1 MSVCDNCR
9 FVLLGKREGGVRV
22 FFCNKSTMPDSELQQ
37 YDAFVTRT
45 LLEVQTG
52 LELDNHGKG
61 SGKKRVH
68 AALANRTTNATERSP
83 AQKVI
88 DGRFI
93 LGGDDTSYLANG
105 LAMLWSTTGHTA
117 TSAQKEGFEELGLA
131 PAALYS
137 PDAVN
142 GIRRGLL
149 AAFEKK
155 NDALRKDA
163 PHQLANLMGALV
175 PLLEFLYDEGD
186 SKTREDMRAF
196 LEGGNVE
203 SIADRNRLFKFL
215 VRAKKAIDN
224 QDGPDGKDI
233 PASSLAFQ
241 ILSKATEAHEAAMEA
256 EKSARKADAE
266 LYEAELVAQK
276 ENCQIALDDCEE
288 RVNAARSNMQ
298 EWQAEHDAL
307 LEVYRREATNSMT
320 SINGL
325 QMELRDNEL
334 QRGRMTRSY
343 DENVA
348 RLTTEAGVVKAEV
361 ERLETEVRVSRRA
374 VEGIKTQRNDDGAEA
389 AKALREATEK
399 YESEKL
405 KLAACNLENEQ
416 LIRRQE
422 EAVRDLTTQN
432 AALVEANPLLIKRA
446 AEDRATLQTTT
457 KELAAQDRELARM
470 RTRGRELEQ
479 DLRAKEQTLKG
490 LLNSKSALSVQLAF
504 CRMRHRTM
512 EAEHKKDTK
521 EATEKATEDCKKEI
535 AKATEALNAWIAQ
548 LNMQK
553 QLAIVDKE
561 KQRQA
566 VQKRHE
572 DELAEMARLYEVGQ
586 KKSEEEINVLRSEQT
601 VLQTRNGEL
610 DEELKTTT
618 ANRNEC
624 EQKLRACETQ
634 LETLGTAPVITSTQQ
649 TQEVAILRKEIA
661 QCEEQLEALQREVAS
676 TRESAAQVA
685 MELAAKGVEIVSL
698 KANIAQKDMQ
708 RTTALEKK
716 SKDLEAKRQKDEEK
730 QKQAQAIM
738 QEARVKALANMQ
750 AVNKAQADCEQREQN
765 IALHIDQMLA
775 QQEADKDQY
784 ENAERQLS
792 AQKEELEEALD
803 AAKEAGAD
811 GDVANLRNKRTK
823 LIDDKAEIASQLA
836 RVAHCI
842 QILKEVQSGE
852 ASTSY
857 DDFNPNI
864 SDDSDNNYVPL
875 LVNAAAGNR
884 WINTA
889 VFRGLVGQRGPTEPA
904 NVAVCP
910 HDALLPYALPKI
922 DEVIKHMLPAHML
935 LAATPDPTDKDVDS
949 AMAAFYAFE
958 RSDGAKRQR
967 VDAGIVADLGSPAVT
982 SEALALFQEDFA
994 ITGTTPAADLPT
1006 ERCGVEVPH
1015 EVRWMP
1021 QGPRGYKMARVA
1033 VLEHAV
1039 ARCGQLAAHP
1049 GVRPSVVAALRH
1061 AATALKLQQLAPLY
1075 ELHEAVE
1082 CNDDPHPL
1090 GTGATRLVTRPCAV
1104 VRGTLSFPSRP
1115 GVVPLTE
1122 ECGGAQAATPLTQ
1135 DALLAQAMGKTAAA
1149 TATLRNGL
1157 RRQGLASNVYVA
1169 PEAHELA
1176 FRSAPTASD
1185 AAEKRASEW
1194 TAVNNSVIAEASVQS
1209 APVTSDRVSSDM
1221 YRDETFRRI
1230 INRLLV
1236 CTAALK
1242 LGDNDDELEQ
1252 DPVAAFLEVQKSH
1265 SDGAGIVTPQ
1275 TRRQGLWAEMQRH
1288 VAVSQDRLW
1297 VFVRLMS
1304 GKIGGNASEVITLA
1318 DEATLKAAK
1327 AIQEQRLEIS
1337 KRVSDMQSK
1346 IVETVVASMLKNSKM
1361 TMDYK
1366 EDQLAV
1372 IDAEA
1377 EKNLKDLSTGASGRP
1392 FFEANVAL
1400 KNLKERNETPPKLQ
1414 DVLSGLANVGE
1425 QMQATLERTLAE
1437 PSAASAS
1444 LVELSHPANSY
1455 FVMMRGDALAAIRA
1469 AQEKLNCEL
1478 GLQGS
1483 RRRLTTWELVEGGC
1497 TVLTDRFAELCG
1509 YLLVQARTS
1518 TGVSAMYVSHQS
1530 IYTNTSQ
1537 ARVALARLV
1546 AASQAYLARVQ
1557 LPAFD
1562 DEDPKEAR
1570 FRALTQGE
1578 QVRDID
1584 VTSRVMAHSRI
1595 SLNAPISQ
1603 SGWSVVGGRR

>member
-1 MSVCDNCR
+1 
-9 FVLLGKREGGVRV
+9 
-22 FFCNKSTMPDSELQQ
+22 MPDSELQQ

-149 AAFEKK
+149 AAFKKK
-155 NDALRKDA
+155 NDAMRKDA
-163 PHQLANLMGALV
+163 PNQLANLMGALV
-175 PLLEFLYDEGD
+175 PILEFIYDGEGD
-186 SKTREDMRAF
+186 TTDRDNMRSLLKTGA
-196 LEGGNVE
+196 VI

-215 VRAKKAIDN
+215 VRAKDAIDN
-224 QDGPDGKDI
+224 QGGPDGKDI

-241 ILSKATEAHEAAMEA
+241 ILSKATEAHKTAMEA

-266 LYEAELVAQK
+266 LYAAELVAQK

-288 RVNAARSNMQ
+288 RVNAARSTMQ

-334 QRGRMTRSY
+334 ERGRMTRSY

-361 ERLETEVRVSRRA
+361 ERLEREVRVSRDA
-374 VEGIKTQRNDDGAEA
+374 VEGMKKRRNDDSAEA
-389 AKALREATEK
+389 AEALRKATAK
-399 YESEKL
+399 CESQKL
-405 KLAACNLENEQ
+405 KLDTLTLKEDE
-416 LIRRQE
+416 LIRRHE

-432 AALVEANPLLIKRA
+432 AALAEANPLLIKRA

-457 KELAAQDRELARM
+457 KELAVQDRELARM

-490 LLNSKSALSVQLAF
+490 LRNNESALSVQLAF
-504 CRMRHRTM
+504 CRMEYRKM
-512 EAEHKKDTK
+512 EAEHKKETK

-535 AKATEALNAWIAQ
+535 AKATEALNAWINQ

-566 VQKRHE
+566 VQKEHE
-572 DELAEMARLYEVGQ
+572 GELAEMARLYEVGK

-610 DEELKTTT
+610 DKELKTTT

-624 EQKLRACETQ
+624 EQKLRAYETQ

-685 MELAAKGVEIVSL
+685 MELAAKEDEIVSL
-698 KANIAQKDMQ
+698 NANIAQKYMQ
-708 RTTALEKK
+708 RRTALEKK
-716 SKDLEAKRQKDEEK
+716 SEELEAKRQKDEEK
-730 QKQAQAIM
+730 QKQAQEIM
-738 QEARVKALANMQ
+738 QEAREKALANMQ
-750 AVNKAQADCEQREQN
+750 AVNKAQADCEQREQQKNEALQN
-765 IALHIDQMLA
+765 IALHIAQMLA
-775 QQEADKDQY
+775 QQEADKEQY

-792 AQKEELEEALD
+792 AQKEELEEELD

-811 GDVANLRNKRTK
+811 GEVANLRKERTE
-823 LIDDKAEIASQLA
+823 LTDEKAEIASQLA

-857 DDFNPNI
+857 DDDFNLNV
-864 SDDSDNNYVPL
+864 SDDNDNNYVPL
-875 LVNAAAGNR
+875 LTNAAAGNR

-1082 CNDDPHPL
+1082 CDDDPHPL

-1122 ECGGAQAATPLTQ
+1122 ECGGAQAATPFTQ

-1185 AAEKRASEW
+1185 PAENRSSAW
-1194 TAVNNSVIAEASVQS
+1194 TAVNDSVISEASLES

-1242 LGDNDDELEQ
+1242 LGNNDDELEQ
-1252 DPVAAFLEVQKSH
+1252 DPVAAFLEVQKSPN
-1265 SDGAGIVTPQ
+1265 DGAGIVTAQ

-1414 DVLSGLANVGE
+1414 DVLSGLANVGA

-1455 FVMMRGDALAAIRA
+1455 FVMMRGDALTAIRA

-1478 GLQGS
+1478 GVQGS

-1562 DEDPKEAR
+1562 DDDPKEAR

-1578 QVRDID
+1578 KVRDID

-1595 SLNAPISQ
+1595 AFNAPISQ
-1603 SGWSVVGGRR
+1603 SGWSVVGGRRMT